1 MLCFEF
7 WVSYFISL
15 CKCHAQKRKAGG
27 NSYSDYRNYA
37 NSGFVCS
44 EYYKDKGAYNRIIVT
59 VFLTVFET
67 DMVGFPERNVNK
79 DLFCIL
85 LCGVSKE
92 NSMNIIPNFY
102 TNYVVGYNIDL

>member
-1 MLCFEF
+1 MGFGFHILSPY
-7 WVSYFISL
+7 VSATLKNARQVVI
-15 CKCHAQKRKAGG
+15 AIP
-27 NSYSDYRNYA
+27 
-37 NSGFVCS
+37 
-44 EYYKDKGAYNRIIVT
+44 IIKITRTMVLSVLNTIKIKEHITEIIAT

>member
-1 MLCFEF
+1 MGFWFHILSPYASATLKSARQVVIAIPIIEIMRTAVLCVPNTIKIKEH
-7 WVSYFISL
+7 IT
-15 CKCHAQKRKAGG
+15 
-27 NSYSDYRNYA
+27 
-37 NSGFVCS
+37 
-44 EYYKDKGAYNRIIVT
+44 EIIAT

-92 NSMNIIPNFY
+92 NSVNIIPNFY
-102 TNYVVGYNIDL
+102 TNYVVGCNIDL